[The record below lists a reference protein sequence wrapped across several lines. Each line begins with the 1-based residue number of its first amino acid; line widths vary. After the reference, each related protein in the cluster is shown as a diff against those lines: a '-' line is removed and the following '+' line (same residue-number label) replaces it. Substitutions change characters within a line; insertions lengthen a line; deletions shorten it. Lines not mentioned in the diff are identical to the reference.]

1 MFSRSPFN
9 LPSAPPHISIW
20 RRKNNRQIVAAKA
33 VHGQAKGLGGATMLA
48 FPFVD
53 ERTASGDAAQ
63 PARGDALEEPDRKR
77 QNEKRELGR
86 LDGVGRQLI
95 AEKQKLK

>member
-1 MFSRSPFN
+1 
-9 LPSAPPHISIW
+9 
-20 RRKNNRQIVAAKA
+20 VAAKA

-48 FPFVD
+48 FPLCGLANSK
-53 ERTASGDAAQ
+53 RRRCAACSW
-63 PARGDALEEPDRKR
+63 RRFEEPDRKR
-77 QNEKRELGR
+77 QNEKRELGG